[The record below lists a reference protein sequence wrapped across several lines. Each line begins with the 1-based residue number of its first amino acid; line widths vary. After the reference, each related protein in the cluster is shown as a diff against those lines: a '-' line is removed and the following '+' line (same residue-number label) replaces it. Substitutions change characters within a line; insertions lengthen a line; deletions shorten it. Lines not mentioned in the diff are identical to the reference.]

1 MISNAVLVVVCFLP
15 NVIAVSKMGKY
26 LGGVGRGGVG
36 RGGVGGEGR
45 EYLLT

>member
-1 MISNAVLVVVCFLP
+1 MISNAVLIVVCLLP

-36 RGGVGGEGR
+36 GEER